1 MTNIL
6 LKLFIKNHKNT
17 EDPAV
22 RSAIGSLAGTT
33 GIICNCLLA
42 LVKLIA
48 GLAIGSVAIVADA
61 VNNFSDAASSV
72 VTLLGF
78 RLARRPADADHPY
91 GHARIEYL
99 SGLTVSV
106 LILLV
111 GVELARSSVEKVLSP
126 APIDASWLTF
136 AVLGASV
143 AVKLWMWRSFRAL
156 GKQIRS
162 STLLAASVD
171 SRNDC
176 VATGAVLLGCILD
189 RAANLNA
196 DGWFG
201 LAVAAFII
209 YSGIRSANETVSPLL
224 GKQADA
230 DLVTKISDLVLSH
243 SHVLGIHDLLV
254 HDYGPGQCYA
264 SVHAELSAMEDPLVC
279 HDIIDD
285 IECDALSQLNVHLV
299 IHYDPVVIDD
309 AEWDKMRTA
318 VADIVGSISPR
329 LSIHDFR
336 IVRGSSQKKLV
347 FDLAVPYDMALDQQ
361 ALRCC
366 IEDALLTAGYRY
378 ATVIR
383 FDRKA

>member
-17 EDPAV
+17 EDPTV
-22 RSAIGSLAGTT
+22 RSAIGALAGTT

-48 GLAIGSVAIVADA
+48 GLALGSVAIIADA
-61 VNNFSDAASSV
+61 INNFSDAASSV

-91 GHARIEYL
+91 GHARMEYL

-111 GVELARSSVEKVLSP
+111 GVELARSSIDKILSP
-126 APIDASWLTF
+126 VAIDPTWFTF
-136 AVLGASV
+136 AVLAASI

-156 GKQIRS
+156 GIKIRS
-162 STLLAASVD
+162 SALQAAAID

-189 RAANLNA
+189 RAADLNA

-243 SHVLGIHDLLV
+243 SQVLGIHDLLV

-347 FDLAVPYDMALDQQ
+347 FDLAVPYNMALDQQ
-361 ALRCC
+361 ALRCR
-366 IEDALLTAGYRY
+366 IEDALLKAGYRY

>member
-17 EDPAV
+17 EDPTV
-22 RSAIGSLAGTT
+22 RSAIGALAGTT

-48 GLAIGSVAIVADA
+48 GLALGSVAIIADA
-61 VNNFSDAASSV
+61 INNFSDAASSV

-91 GHARIEYL
+91 GHARMEYL

-111 GVELARSSVEKVLSP
+111 GVELARSSIDKILSP
-126 APIDASWLTF
+126 VAIDPTWFTF
-136 AVLGASV
+136 AVLAASI

-156 GKQIRS
+156 GIKIRS
-162 STLLAASVD
+162 SALQAAAID

-189 RAANLNA
+189 RAADLNA

-243 SHVLGIHDLLV
+243 SQVLGIHDLLV

-318 VADIVGSISPR
+318 VADIVGSINPR

-361 ALRCC
+361 ALRCR

>member
-17 EDPAV
+17 EDPTV
-22 RSAIGSLAGTT
+22 RSAIGALAGTT

-48 GLAIGSVAIVADA
+48 GLALGSVAIIADA
-61 VNNFSDAASSV
+61 INNFSDAASSV

-91 GHARIEYL
+91 GHARMEYL

-111 GVELARSSVEKVLSP
+111 GVELARSSIDKILSP
-126 APIDASWLTF
+126 VAIDPTWFTF
-136 AVLGASV
+136 AVLAASI

-156 GKQIRS
+156 GIKIRS
-162 STLLAASVD
+162 SALQAAAID

-189 RAANLNA
+189 RAADLNA

-243 SHVLGIHDLLV
+243 SQVLGIHDLLV

-318 VADIVGSISPR
+318 VADIAGSISPR

-361 ALRCC
+361 ALRCR
-366 IEDALLTAGYRY
+366 IEDALLKAGYRY

>member
-17 EDPAV
+17 EDPTV
-22 RSAIGSLAGTT
+22 RSAIGALAGTT

-48 GLAIGSVAIVADA
+48 GLALGSVAIIADA
-61 VNNFSDAASSV
+61 INNFSDAASSV

-91 GHARIEYL
+91 GHARMEYL

-111 GVELARSSVEKVLSP
+111 GVELARSSIDKILSP
-126 APIDASWLTF
+126 VAIDPTWFTF
-136 AVLGASV
+136 AVLAASI

-156 GKQIRS
+156 GIKIRS
-162 STLLAASVD
+162 SALQAAAID

-189 RAANLNA
+189 RAAALNA

-243 SHVLGIHDLLV
+243 SQVLGIHDLLV

-347 FDLAVPYDMALDQQ
+347 FDLAVPYDMTLDQQ
-361 ALRCC
+361 ALRCR
-366 IEDALLTAGYRY
+366 IEDALLKAGYRY

>member
-17 EDPAV
+17 EDPTV
-22 RSAIGSLAGTT
+22 PSAIGALPGTN
-33 GIICNCLLA
+33 GIICHCLLA
-42 LVKLIA
+42 LFKLFA
-48 GLAIGSVAIVADA
+48 GLALGSVAIIADA
-61 VNNFSDAASSV
+61 INNFSDAASSV

-91 GHARIEYL
+91 GHARMEYL

-111 GVELARSSVEKVLSP
+111 GVELARSSIDKILSP
-126 APIDASWLTF
+126 VAIDPTWFTF
-136 AVLGASV
+136 AVLAASI

-156 GKQIRS
+156 GIKIRS
-162 STLLAASVD
+162 SALQAAAID

-189 RAANLNA
+189 RAADLNA

-243 SHVLGIHDLLV
+243 SQVLGIHDLLV

-285 IECDALSQLNVHLV
+285 IECDALSRLNVHLV

-361 ALRCC
+361 ALRCR
-366 IEDALLTAGYRY
+366 IEDALLKAGYRY

>member
-17 EDPAV
+17 EDPTV
-22 RSAIGSLAGTT
+22 RSAIGALAGTT

-48 GLAIGSVAIVADA
+48 GLALGSVAIIADA
-61 VNNFSDAASSV
+61 INNFSDAASSV

-78 RLARRPADADHPY
+78 RLSRRPADADHPY
-91 GHARIEYL
+91 GHARMEYL

-111 GVELARSSVEKVLSP
+111 GVELARSSIDKILSP
-126 APIDASWLTF
+126 VAIDPTWFTF
-136 AVLGASV
+136 AVLAASI

-156 GKQIRS
+156 GIKIRS
-162 STLLAASVD
+162 SALQAAAID

-189 RAANLNA
+189 RAADLNA

-243 SHVLGIHDLLV
+243 SQVLGIHDLLV

-285 IECDALSQLNVHLV
+285 IECDALSRLNVHLV

-361 ALRCC
+361 ALRCR

>member
-17 EDPAV
+17 EDPTV
-22 RSAIGSLAGTT
+22 RSAIGALAGTT

-48 GLAIGSVAIVADA
+48 GLALGSVAIIADA
-61 VNNFSDAASSV
+61 INNFSDAASSV

-78 RLARRPADADHPY
+78 RLSRRPADADHPY
-91 GHARIEYL
+91 GHARMEYL

-111 GVELARSSVEKVLSP
+111 GVELARSSIDKILSP
-126 APIDASWLTF
+126 VAIDPTWFTF
-136 AVLGASV
+136 AVLAASI

-156 GKQIRS
+156 GIKIRS
-162 STLLAASVD
+162 SALQAAAID

-189 RAANLNA
+189 RAADLNA

-243 SHVLGIHDLLV
+243 SQVLGIHDLLV

-347 FDLAVPYDMALDQQ
+347 FDLAVPYNMALDQQ
-361 ALRCC
+361 ALRCR
-366 IEDALLTAGYRY
+366 IEDALLKAGYRY

>member
-1 MTNIL
+1 MTKIL
-6 LKLFIKNHKNT
+6 LKLFVKNHKNM

-42 LVKLIA
+42 LAKLIA
-48 GLAIGSVAIVADA
+48 GLAVGSVSIIADS

-91 GHARIEYL
+91 GHARMEYL
-99 SGLTVSV
+99 SALTVSA

-111 GVELARSSVEKVLSP
+111 GAELARSSVEKIMVST
-126 APIDASWLTF
+126 PIDASWPTF
-136 AVLGASV
+136 AVLAGSIAL
-143 AVKLWMWRSFRAL
+143 KLWMWRSYRAL
-156 GKQIRS
+156 GKMIRS
-162 STLLAASVD
+162 SALQAASID
-171 SRNDC
+171 SRND
-176 VATGAVLLGCILD
+176 VIATGAVLAGCILD
-189 RAANLNA
+189 RAAGLNA
-196 DGWFG
+196 DGWIG
-201 LAVAAFII
+201 LAVAIFII
-209 YSGIRSANETVSPLL
+209 YSGIRSANETISPLL

-230 DLVTKISDLVLSH
+230 ELVSHISDLVLSH
-243 SHVLGIHDLLV
+243 GQVLGIHDLLV

-264 SVHAELSAMEDPLVC
+264 SVHAELSAQEDPMVC

-285 IECDALSQLNVHLV
+285 IECDALAQLNVHLV

-309 AEWDKMRTA
+309 SEWDKMRAEVTN
-318 VADIVGSISPR
+318 IVSNISPR
-329 LSIHDFR
+329 LSMHDFR

-347 FDLAVPYDMALDQQ
+347 FDLAVPYDMALNQQ
-361 ALRCC
+361 ELRRRIDTALS
-366 IEDALLTAGYRY
+366 DAGHGY

>member
-17 EDPAV
+17 EDPTV
-22 RSAIGSLAGTT
+22 RSAIGALAGTT

-48 GLAIGSVAIVADA
+48 GLALGSVAIIADA
-61 VNNFSDAASSV
+61 INNFSDAASSV

-91 GHARIEYL
+91 GHARMEYL

-111 GVELARSSVEKVLSP
+111 GVELARSSIDKILSP
-126 APIDASWLTF
+126 VAIDPTWFTF
-136 AVLGASV
+136 AVLAASI

-156 GKQIRS
+156 GIKIRS
-162 STLLAASVD
+162 SALQAAAID

-189 RAANLNA
+189 RAADLNA

-243 SHVLGIHDLLV
+243 SQVLGIHDLLV

-361 ALRCC
+361 ALRCR

>member
-17 EDPAV
+17 EDPTV
-22 RSAIGSLAGTT
+22 RSAIGALAGTT

-48 GLAIGSVAIVADA
+48 GLALGSVAIIADA
-61 VNNFSDAASSV
+61 INNFSDAASSV

-91 GHARIEYL
+91 GHARMEYL

-111 GVELARSSVEKVLSP
+111 GVELARSSIDKILSP
-126 APIDASWLTF
+126 VAIDPTWFTF
-136 AVLGASV
+136 AVLAASI

-156 GKQIRS
+156 GIKIRS
-162 STLLAASVD
+162 SALQAAAID

-189 RAANLNA
+189 RAADLNA

-209 YSGIRSANETVSPLL
+209 YSGSRSANETVSPLL

-243 SHVLGIHDLLV
+243 SQVLGIHDLLV

-361 ALRCC
+361 ALRCR

>member
-17 EDPAV
+17 EDPTV
-22 RSAIGSLAGTT
+22 RSAIGALAGTT

-48 GLAIGSVAIVADA
+48 GLALGSVAIIADA
-61 VNNFSDAASSV
+61 INNFSDAASSV

-91 GHARIEYL
+91 GHARMEYL

-111 GVELARSSVEKVLSP
+111 GVELARSSIDKILSP
-126 APIDASWLTF
+126 VAIDPTWFTF
-136 AVLGASV
+136 AVLAASI

-156 GKQIRS
+156 GIKIRS
-162 STLLAASVD
+162 SALQAAAID

-189 RAANLNA
+189 RAADLNA

-243 SHVLGIHDLLV
+243 SQVLGIHDLLV

-285 IECDALSQLNVHLV
+285 IECDALSRLNVHLV

-361 ALRCC
+361 ALRCR